1 MVCGLAPLVG
11 LLLRGPYCCSEVRR
25 YLVLAKAWPSSAGGG
40 ANSPPPGDTSK
51 IDGLKSDD
59 GMSQGSEQDFGGR
72 ARVDDTVA
80 ARAIGRRGG
89 LRLAARA
96 LTFLVAPLMLV
107 ALSGCAGALN
117 AFTSG
122 AGYAVV
128 KDIRYR
134 PGARG
139 TYDLYVPDGATARTP
154 VVVFIYGGS
163 WDSGNKGMY
172 LFVGQSLASQG
183 IIVAVPDYRVYPQVK
198 FPTFVEDAAL
208 ATATIARAAERGGNG
223 VQAGKHPVFL
233 MGHSAGAEIA
243 GLLAT
248 DGRRLAKVGYAKSRL
263 AGFIGLAGPYNFLP
277 LTEDRYK
284 AIFPLAIREE
294 SQPINYVGGDE
305 PPMLLIAGDA
315 DTTVNP
321 DNTRSM
327 AARIRTRG
335 GRVESR
341 IVPGVDH
348 IGAISAFATALPLSD
363 RSIRGETLAFIKAH
377 AR

>member
-1 MVCGLAPLVG
+1 
-11 LLLRGPYCCSEVRR
+11 
-25 YLVLAKAWPSSAGGG
+25 
-40 ANSPPPGDTSK
+40 
-51 IDGLKSDD
+51 
-59 GMSQGSEQDFGGR
+59 MSQGSEQDFG
-72 ARVDDTVA
+72 ARTRGEDTLGIG
-80 ARAIGRRGG
+80 AIAKRGG
-89 LRLAARA
+89 RGLFGRILV
-96 LTFLVAPLMLV
+96 FLVAPLMLM
-107 ALSGCAGALN
+107 ALSGCVGALN

-122 AGYAVV
+122 AGYSVV
-128 KDIRYR
+128 TDIRYR
-134 PGARG
+134 PGDRG
-139 TYDLYVPDGATARTP
+139 TYDLYVPDNASAQTP

-183 IIVAVPDYRVYPQVK
+183 LIVAVPDYRIYPQVK
-198 FPTFVEDAAL
+198 FPTFVEDGAL
-208 ATATIARAAERGGNG
+208 ATATVAKAVARGGNG
-223 VQAGKHPVFL
+223 VPAGSHPVFL

-248 DGRRLAKVGYAKSRL
+248 DGRLLATVGYSKSRL

-284 AIFPLAIREE
+284 AIFPLAIRDQ
-294 SQPINYVGGDE
+294 SQPINYVSGNE
-305 PPMLLIAGDA
+305 PPMLLIAGSA

-327 AARIRTRG
+327 AARIRAKG
-335 GRVESR
+335 GRVEAR

-363 RSIRGETLAFIKAH
+363 RSIRSETLAFIKAR